1 MQIKNMFEKQIDRD
15 IKGVIK
21 VGQSDE
27 ENVYQELDEYVV
39 TKELLKHFRDFFN
52 NYEKGVDGYTDK
64 MGVWISGFFGSGK
77 SHFLK
82 MLSYLI
88 SDKEVAGKP
97 ALEYFIEDDKIT
109 DPKVLADI
117 RAAESV
123 STDVILF
130 DIASKSRTS
139 SAAARDV
146 ITMVFLR
153 AFNEKLGYS
162 YQYPR
167 MADLERKL
175 DSEGKLQNFRGRVEE
190 LEGSSWDD
198 AVAGIDLAQDS
209 FVQALVEQGVM
220 SEESARSWCDR
231 VGEEYSIST
240 EDFAK
245 LVRKHIESKG
255 NDHHVVFCVD
265 EVGQYIGDDS
275 NMMLDLQTLEHD
287 LAVQCH
293 GKAWILVTAQEAID
307 KIQVVNNVD
316 FSKIQGRFDTRLSL
330 SSSDVAEVVKKRI
343 LKKNAEAQAE
353 LETFYPRKSDALD
366 TLLKF
371 SGDMPEMK
379 LYENAADFAEVYP
392 FVPYQFNLLGKVL
405 DAVRLFSSPGKNSSY
420 GERSM
425 LSMYL
430 STAKSLQDQEEGIL
444 VPFNAFYQGLSAL
457 VDHETAIAITNAQR
471 NNSLNPDHA
480 ETCFEVEVLKVLF
493 MIKNVREFDKPTV
506 QNIATLM
513 ASRMN
518 EDRYQLENRLETA
531 LKKLVQEQL
540 VQNLG
545 DNYVFLTNEEQ
556 EVNREI
562 ASRRPED
569 SEMNRELATL
579 IFDENYR
586 ADKYRYPYLNG
597 RYSFG
602 FNRKIDGYDAL
613 SRPDN
618 SITVK
623 IITSRGDDADE
634 ARLKMLSSGESGDH
648 TIFVQLHDD
657 TRLNNELR
665 MMLQI
670 QNYLRSGTAGRITK
684 YRAICEAKQEEVE
697 ERRQNVKVFLKQALS
712 EADIYVYGSKLSG
725 GSRDFETRLNDA
737 LKQQVERLFNHLTD
751 IDKSVSEQDIGK
763 LFADA
768 GQMRLGGDGTGN
780 SRALDDVRTR
790 IERNSLSRTV
800 TTSLKTLL
808 GIFTKEPYGFLPVDV
823 EWLVARLFAD
833 GILTLTMNH
842 EQLSL
847 SSRNAQE
854 FQRLFTRVESQERL
868 LCDIRKHATDK
879 QKRLVRDMM
888 RDLFEKGVSS
898 DDDEQ
903 LMADLKKECTDLREE
918 LRRQQATYREE
929 PYLPGKRTVNVGIA
943 LMTSLIDPTTTE
955 SFYTALE
962 NAQED
967 YQDFKETYESL
978 RDFFNAGQIKV
989 FREAHDAVELYM
1001 RNQSRIDDGE
1011 VKNAAEGMRKILSM
1025 AEPYDK
1031 IRNLA
1036 VLHTT
1041 FQEKYRE
1048 LLDRKS
1054 EPVKDYVADCYG
1066 RVLQHLNTLRCKEHY
1081 WSSVIAERDDALEKI
1096 CSTNNLGDL
1105 ELAKLDANRT
1115 KINWINTI
1123 DQYEATHPP
1132 VPATPAARPAGG
1144 SAPAKVATPTP
1155 VRRRVTVSIQDVTPA
1170 SWQINNSAEL
1180 DAYIEKLRHALK
1192 QKLDNG
1198 DTLNVDIW

>member
-1 MQIKNMFEKQIDRD
+1 MNIGQMFAKSINREIKPVVKP
-15 IKGVIK
+15 
-21 VGQSDE
+21 GQVDDAT
-27 ENVYQELDEYVV
+27 VKLELQEYVV
-39 TKELLKHFRDFFN
+39 TQELQKHFAAFFS
-52 NYEKGVDGYTDK
+52 NYRRGIGANTDRI
-64 MGVWISGFFGSGK
+64 GVWISGFFGSGK

-175 DSEGKLQNFRGRVEE
+175 DAEGKLQKFRDRVEE
-190 LEGSSWDD
+190 LEGTSWDD

-353 LETFYPRKSDALD
+353 LETFYPRKADALD

-480 ETCFEVEVLKVLF
+480 ETCFEIEVLKVLF

-513 ASRMN
+513 ASRTD
-518 EDRYQLENRLETA
+518 EDRYQLENRVETA

-634 ARLKMLSSGESGDH
+634 SRLKMLSSGESGDH

-657 TRLNNELR
+657 TRLNTELR

-725 GSRDFETRLNDA
+725 SSRDFETRLNDA

-903 LMADLKKECTDLREE
+903 LMAALKKECTDLREE
-918 LRRQQATYREE
+918 LRLQQAAYREE
-929 PYLPGKRTVNVGIA
+929 PYLPGKNTVDAGIA

-1001 RNQSRIDDGE
+1001 RNQSRIDDDE
-1011 VKNAAEGMRKILSM
+1011 VKNAAEGMRKILGM

-1054 EPVKDYVADCYG
+1054 EPVKDCVADCYG

-1081 WSSVIAERDDALEKI
+1081 WSSVIAERDDALKKI
-1096 CSTNNLGDL
+1096 GGTNNLGDL

-1123 DQYEATHPP
+1123 DQYEAAHQP
-1132 VPATPAARPAGG
+1132 VVQTPAAKVSG
-1144 SAPAKVATPTP
+1144 SAPAKAVPAAP
-1155 VRRRVTVSIQDVTPA
+1155 VRRRVTVSIQELTDE
-1170 SWQINNSAEL
+1170 SWQINNAAEL

-1198 DTLNVDIW
+1198 DILNVDIW

>member
-1 MQIKNMFEKQIDRD
+1 MNIGQMFAKSINREIKPVVKT
-15 IKGVIK
+15 
-21 VGQSDE
+21 GQTDDAT
-27 ENVYQELDEYVV
+27 VKLELQEYVV
-39 TKELLKHFRDFFN
+39 TQELQKHFAAFFS
-52 NYEKGVDGYTDK
+52 NYRLGIGADTDRI
-64 MGVWISGFFGSGK
+64 GVWISGFFGSGK

-88 SDKEVAGKP
+88 DDDEVAGKP
-97 ALEYFIEDDKIT
+97 ALDYFIEDDKIT

-123 STDVILF
+123 DTDVILF

-139 SAAARDV
+139 GAATRDV

-167 MADLERKL
+167 MADLEREL
-175 DSEGKLQNFRGRVEE
+175 DAEGKLEKFHSRISE
-190 LEGSSWDD
+190 LTGKLWED
-198 AVAGIDLAQDS
+198 AAAGIDLVQDS
-209 FVQALVEQGVM
+209 FVKALMELEGW
-220 SEESARSWCDR
+220 SEEAARSWCER

-245 LVRKHIESKG
+245 LVRKRIESKG

-265 EVGQYIGDDS
+265 EISQYIGDDS

-287 LAVQCH
+287 LAIQCH
-293 GKAWILVTAQEAID
+293 GKAWIVVAAQEAID
-307 KIQVVNNVD
+307 KIQVVNSVD

-353 LETFYPRKSDALD
+353 LEMFYPRKADALD

-430 STAKSLQDQEEGIL
+430 STAKSLQNQEEGIL

-513 ASRMN
+513 ASRTD
-518 EDRYQLENRLETA
+518 EDRYQLENRVETA

-545 DNYVFLTNEEQ
+545 DNYIFLTNEEQ

-634 ARLKMLSSGESGDH
+634 SRLKMLSSGESGDH

-737 LKQQVERLFNHLTD
+737 LKQQAERLFNHLTD

-929 PYLPGKRTVNVGIA
+929 SYLPGKNTVDAGIA

-1123 DQYEATHPP
+1123 DQYEAAHQP
-1132 VPATPAARPAGG
+1132 VVQTPAAKVSGGVPAKA
-1144 SAPAKVATPTP
+1144 APAAP
-1155 VRRRVTVSIQDVTPA
+1155 VRRRVTVSIQEVTDE
-1170 SWQINNSAEL
+1170 SWQINNAAEL

>member
-1 MQIKNMFEKQIDRD
+1 MNIGQMFAKSINREIKPVVKP
-15 IKGVIK
+15 
-21 VGQSDE
+21 GQVDDAT
-27 ENVYQELDEYVV
+27 VKLELQEYVV
-39 TKELLKHFRDFFN
+39 TQELQKHFAAFFS
-52 NYEKGVDGYTDK
+52 NYHRGIGADTDRI
-64 MGVWISGFFGSGK
+64 GVWISGFFGSGK

-634 ARLKMLSSGESGDH
+634 SRLKMLSSGESGDH

-903 LMADLKKECTDLREE
+903 LMSDLQKECTALRDE

-929 PYLPGKRTVNVGIA
+929 PYLPGKNTVDAGIA

-967 YQDFKETYESL
+967 YQDFKEPYESL

-989 FREAHDAVELYM
+989 FREAHDAVELYT
-1001 RNQSRIDDGE
+1001 RNQSRIDDDE
-1011 VKNAAEGMRKILSM
+1011 VKNAAEGMRKILGM

-1031 IRNLA
+1031 IRHLA

-1081 WSSVIAERDDALEKI
+1081 WSSVIAERDDALKKI
-1096 CSTNNLGDL
+1096 SGTNNLGDL

-1115 KINWINTI
+1115 KIDWLNTI
-1123 DQYEATHPP
+1123 DQYEVAHQP
-1132 VPATPAARPAGG
+1132 VVQTPAAKVPG
-1144 SAPAKVATPTP
+1144 SAPAKAAPATP
-1155 VRRRVTVSIQDVTPA
+1155 VRRRVTVSIQEVTDE
-1170 SWQINNSAEL
+1170 SWQINNAAEL

-1192 QKLDNG
+1192 QKLDSG

>member
-1 MQIKNMFEKQIDRD
+1 MNIGQMFAKSINREIKPVVKP
-15 IKGVIK
+15 
-21 VGQSDE
+21 GQVDDAT
-27 ENVYQELDEYVV
+27 VKLELQEYVV
-39 TKELLKHFRDFFN
+39 TQELQKHFAAFFS
-52 NYEKGVDGYTDK
+52 NYHRGIGADTDRI
-64 MGVWISGFFGSGK
+64 GVWISGFFGSGK

-175 DSEGKLQNFRGRVEE
+175 DADGKLQKFRDRVEE

-943 LMTSLIDPTTTE
+943 LMTSLIDPTTME

>member
-1 MQIKNMFEKQIDRD
+1 
-15 IKGVIK
+15 
-21 VGQSDE
+21 
-27 ENVYQELDEYVV
+27 
-39 TKELLKHFRDFFN
+39 
-52 NYEKGVDGYTDK
+52 
-64 MGVWISGFFGSGK
+64 
-77 SHFLK
+77 

-175 DSEGKLQNFRGRVEE
+175 DADGKLQKFRDRVEE

-307 KIQVVNNVD
+307 KIQAVNNVD

-353 LETFYPRKSDALD
+353 LKTFYPRKADALD

-379 LYENAADFAEVYP
+379 LYENASDFAEVYP

-430 STAKSLQDQEEGIL
+430 STAKSLQNQEEGIL

-513 ASRMN
+513 ASRTD
-518 EDRYQLENRLETA
+518 EDRYQLENRVETA

-545 DNYVFLTNEEQ
+545 DNYIFLTNEEQ

-634 ARLKMLSSGESGDH
+634 SRLKMLSSGESGDH

-929 PYLPGKRTVNVGIA
+929 SYLPGKNTVDAGIA

-1123 DQYEATHPP
+1123 DQYEAAHQP
-1132 VPATPAARPAGG
+1132 VVQTPAAKVSGGVPAKA
-1144 SAPAKVATPTP
+1144 APAAP
-1155 VRRRVTVSIQDVTPA
+1155 VRRRVTISIQEVTDE
-1170 SWQINNSAEL
+1170 SWQINNAAEL

>member
-1 MQIKNMFEKQIDRD
+1 MNIGQMFAKSINREIKPVVKP
-15 IKGVIK
+15 
-21 VGQSDE
+21 GQVDDAT
-27 ENVYQELDEYVV
+27 VKLELQEYVV
-39 TKELLKHFRDFFN
+39 TQELQKHFAAFFS
-52 NYEKGVDGYTDK
+52 NYHRGIGADTDRI
-64 MGVWISGFFGSGK
+64 GVWISGFFGSGK

-109 DPKVLADI
+109 APKVLADI

-209 FVQALVEQGVM
+209 FVQALGEQGLM

-353 LETFYPRKSDALD
+353 LKTFYPRKADALD

-379 LYENAADFAEVYP
+379 LYENASDFAEVYP

-634 ARLKMLSSGESGDH
+634 SRLKMLSSGESGDH

-903 LMADLKKECTDLREE
+903 LMSDLQKECTALRDE

-929 PYLPGKRTVNVGIA
+929 PYLPGKNTVDAGIA

-1123 DQYEATHPP
+1123 DQYEAAHQP
-1132 VPATPAARPAGG
+1132 VVQTPAAKVSGG
-1144 SAPAKVATPTP
+1144 APAKAAPAAP
-1155 VRRRVTVSIQDVTPA
+1155 VRRRVTISIQEVTDE
-1170 SWQINNSAEL
+1170 SWQINNAAEL

>member
-1 MQIKNMFEKQIDRD
+1 MNIGQMFAKSINREIKPVVKP
-15 IKGVIK
+15 
-21 VGQSDE
+21 GQVDDAT
-27 ENVYQELDEYVV
+27 VKLELQEYVV
-39 TKELLKHFRDFFN
+39 TQELQKHFAAFFS
-52 NYEKGVDGYTDK
+52 NYHRGIGADTDRI
-64 MGVWISGFFGSGK
+64 GVWISGFFGSGK

-117 RAAESV
+117 CAAESV

-1054 EPVKDYVADCYG
+1054 EPVKDYVADCYE

-1123 DQYEATHPP
+1123 DQYEAAHQP
-1132 VPATPAARPAGG
+1132 VVQTPAAKVSGGVPAKA
-1144 SAPAKVATPTP
+1144 APAAP
-1155 VRRRVTVSIQDVTPA
+1155 VRRRVTVSIQEVTDE
-1170 SWQINNSAEL
+1170 SWQINNAAEL

>member
-1 MQIKNMFEKQIDRD
+1 MNIGQMFAKSINREIKPVVKP
-15 IKGVIK
+15 
-21 VGQSDE
+21 GQVDDAT
-27 ENVYQELDEYVV
+27 VKLELQEYVV
-39 TKELLKHFRDFFN
+39 TQELQKHFAAFFS
-52 NYEKGVDGYTDK
+52 NYHRGIGADTDRI
-64 MGVWISGFFGSGK
+64 GVWISGFFGSGK

-379 LYENAADFAEVYP
+379 LYENASDFAEVYP

-1123 DQYEATHPP
+1123 DQYEAAHQP
-1132 VPATPAARPAGG
+1132 VVQTPAAKVSGG
-1144 SAPAKVATPTP
+1144 APAKAAPAAP
-1155 VRRRVTVSIQDVTPA
+1155 VRHRVTISIQEVTDE
-1170 SWQINNSAEL
+1170 SWQINNAAEL

>member
-1 MQIKNMFEKQIDRD
+1 MNIGQMFAKSINREIKPVVKP
-15 IKGVIK
+15 
-21 VGQSDE
+21 GQVDDAT
-27 ENVYQELDEYVV
+27 VKLELQEYVV
-39 TKELLKHFRDFFN
+39 TQELQKHFAAFFS
-52 NYEKGVDGYTDK
+52 NYHRGIGADTDRI
-64 MGVWISGFFGSGK
+64 GVWISGFFGSGK

-379 LYENAADFAEVYP
+379 LYENASDFAEVYP

-513 ASRMN
+513 ASRTD
-518 EDRYQLENRLETA
+518 EDRYQLENRVETA

-545 DNYVFLTNEEQ
+545 DNYIFLTNEEQ

-634 ARLKMLSSGESGDH
+634 SRLKMLSSGESGDH

-929 PYLPGKRTVNVGIA
+929 SYLPGKNTVDAGIA

-1011 VKNAAEGMRKILSM
+1011 VKNTAEGMRKILSM

-1123 DQYEATHPP
+1123 DQYEAAQQP
-1132 VPATPAARPAGG
+1132 VVQTPAAKVSGGVPAKA
-1144 SAPAKVATPTP
+1144 APAAP
-1155 VRRRVTVSIQDVTPA
+1155 VRRRVTVSIQEVTDE
-1170 SWQINNSAEL
+1170 SWQINNAAEL

>member
-1 MQIKNMFEKQIDRD
+1 MT
-15 IKGVIK
+15 
-21 VGQSDE
+21 
-27 ENVYQELDEYVV
+27 QELQ
-39 TKELLKHFRDFFN
+39 KHFAAFFS
-52 NYEKGVDGYTDK
+52 NYHRGIGADTDRI
-64 MGVWISGFFGSGK
+64 GVWISGFFGSGK

>member
-1 MQIKNMFEKQIDRD
+1 MNIGQMFAKSINREIKPVVKP
-15 IKGVIK
+15 
-21 VGQSDE
+21 GQVDDAT
-27 ENVYQELDEYVV
+27 VKLELQEYVV
-39 TKELLKHFRDFFN
+39 TQELQKHFAAFFS
-52 NYEKGVDGYTDK
+52 NYRRGIGADTDRI
-64 MGVWISGFFGSGK
+64 GVWISGFFGSGK

-175 DSEGKLQNFRGRVEE
+175 DADGKLQKFRDRVEE

-353 LETFYPRKSDALD
+353 LEKFYPRKSDALD

-929 PYLPGKRTVNVGIA
+929 SYLPGKNTVDAGIA

-1081 WSSVIAERDDALEKI
+1081 WASVIAERDDALEKI

-1123 DQYEATHPP
+1123 DQYEAAHQP
-1132 VPATPAARPAGG
+1132 VVQTPAAKVSGG
-1144 SAPAKVATPTP
+1144 APAKAAPAAP
-1155 VRRRVTVSIQDVTPA
+1155 VRRRVTISIQEVTDE
-1170 SWQINNSAEL
+1170 SWQINNAAEL

>member
-1 MQIKNMFEKQIDRD
+1 MNIGQMFAKSINREIKPVVKP
-15 IKGVIK
+15 
-21 VGQSDE
+21 GQVDDAT
-27 ENVYQELDEYVV
+27 VKLELQEYVV
-39 TKELLKHFRDFFN
+39 TQELQKHFAAFFS
-52 NYEKGVDGYTDK
+52 NYRRGIGADTDRI
-64 MGVWISGFFGSGK
+64 GVWISGFFGSGK

-175 DSEGKLQNFRGRVEE
+175 DADGKLQKFRDRVEE

-220 SEESARSWCDR
+220 SEEAARSWCDR

-307 KIQVVNNVD
+307 KIQAVNNVD

-353 LETFYPRKSDALD
+353 LKTFYPRKADALD

-379 LYENAADFAEVYP
+379 LYENASDFAEVYP

-430 STAKSLQDQEEGIL
+430 STAKSLQNQEEGIL

-513 ASRMN
+513 ASRTD
-518 EDRYQLENRLETA
+518 EDRYQLENRVETA

-545 DNYVFLTNEEQ
+545 DNYIFLTNEEQ

-634 ARLKMLSSGESGDH
+634 SRLKMLSSGESGDH

-929 PYLPGKRTVNVGIA
+929 SYLPGKNTVDAGIA

-1123 DQYEATHPP
+1123 DQYEAAHQP
-1132 VPATPAARPAGG
+1132 VVQTPAAKVSGG
-1144 SAPAKVATPTP
+1144 APAKAAPAAP
-1155 VRRRVTVSIQDVTPA
+1155 VRRRVTISIQEVNRGRSTTPQN
-1170 SWQINNSAEL
+1170 WT
-1180 DAYIEKLRHALK
+1180 HTLK
-1192 QKLDNG
+1192 SCAMP
-1198 DTLNVDIW
+1198 

>member
-1 MQIKNMFEKQIDRD
+1 MNIGQMFAKSINREIKPVVKP
-15 IKGVIK
+15 
-21 VGQSDE
+21 GQVDDAT
-27 ENVYQELDEYVV
+27 VKLELQEYVV
-39 TKELLKHFRDFFN
+39 TQELQKHFAAFFS
-52 NYEKGVDGYTDK
+52 NYHRGIGADTDRI
-64 MGVWISGFFGSGK
+64 GVWISGFFGSGK

-430 STAKSLQDQEEGIL
+430 STAKSLQNQEEGIL

-1123 DQYEATHPP
+1123 DQYEATHQP
-1132 VPATPAARPAGG
+1132 VVQTPAAKVSGG
-1144 SAPAKVATPTP
+1144 APAKAAPAAP
-1155 VRRRVTVSIQDVTPA
+1155 VRRRVTISIQEVTDE
-1170 SWQINNSAEL
+1170 SWQINNAAEL

>member
-1 MQIKNMFEKQIDRD
+1 MT
-15 IKGVIK
+15 
-21 VGQSDE
+21 
-27 ENVYQELDEYVV
+27 QELQ
-39 TKELLKHFRDFFN
+39 KHFAAFFS
-52 NYEKGVDGYTDK
+52 NYHRGIGADTDRI
-64 MGVWISGFFGSGK
+64 GVWISGFFGSGK

-1123 DQYEATHPP
+1123 DQYEAAHQP
-1132 VPATPAARPAGG
+1132 VVQTPAAKVSGGVPAKA
-1144 SAPAKVATPTP
+1144 APAAP
-1155 VRRRVTVSIQDVTPA
+1155 VRRRVTVSIQEVTDE
-1170 SWQINNSAEL
+1170 SWQINNAAEL

>member
-1 MQIKNMFEKQIDRD
+1 MNIGQMFAKSINREIKPVVKP
-15 IKGVIK
+15 
-21 VGQSDE
+21 GQVDDAT
-27 ENVYQELDEYVV
+27 VKLELQEYVV
-39 TKELLKHFRDFFN
+39 TQELQKHFAAFFS
-52 NYEKGVDGYTDK
+52 NYHRGIGADTDRI
-64 MGVWISGFFGSGK
+64 GVWISGFFGSGK

-1123 DQYEATHPP
+1123 DQYEVAHQP
-1132 VPATPAARPAGG
+1132 VVQTPAAKVSGGVPAKA
-1144 SAPAKVATPTP
+1144 APAAP
-1155 VRRRVTVSIQDVTPA
+1155 VRRRVTVSIQEVTDE
-1170 SWQINNSAEL
+1170 SWQINNAAEL

>member
-1 MQIKNMFEKQIDRD
+1 
-15 IKGVIK
+15 
-21 VGQSDE
+21 
-27 ENVYQELDEYVV
+27 
-39 TKELLKHFRDFFN
+39 
-52 NYEKGVDGYTDK
+52 
-64 MGVWISGFFGSGK
+64 
-77 SHFLK
+77 
-82 MLSYLI
+82 
-88 SDKEVAGKP
+88 
-97 ALEYFIEDDKIT
+97 
-109 DPKVLADI
+109 
-117 RAAESV
+117 
-123 STDVILF
+123 
-130 DIASKSRTS
+130 
-139 SAAARDV
+139 
-146 ITMVFLR
+146 
-153 AFNEKLGYS
+153 
-162 YQYPR
+162 
-167 MADLERKL
+167 
-175 DSEGKLQNFRGRVEE
+175 
-190 LEGSSWDD
+190 
-198 AVAGIDLAQDS
+198 
-209 FVQALVEQGVM
+209 
-220 SEESARSWCDR
+220 
-231 VGEEYSIST
+231 
-240 EDFAK
+240 
-245 LVRKHIESKG
+245 
-255 NDHHVVFCVD
+255 
-265 EVGQYIGDDS
+265 
-275 NMMLDLQTLEHD
+275 
-287 LAVQCH
+287 
-293 GKAWILVTAQEAID
+293 
-307 KIQVVNNVD
+307 
-316 FSKIQGRFDTRLSL
+316 
-330 SSSDVAEVVKKRI
+330 
-343 LKKNAEAQAE
+343 
-353 LETFYPRKSDALD
+353 
-366 TLLKF
+366 
-371 SGDMPEMK
+371 
-379 LYENAADFAEVYP
+379 
-392 FVPYQFNLLGKVL
+392 
-405 DAVRLFSSPGKNSSY
+405 
-420 GERSM
+420 
-425 LSMYL
+425 
-430 STAKSLQDQEEGIL
+430 
-444 VPFNAFYQGLSAL
+444 
-457 VDHETAIAITNAQR
+457 
-471 NNSLNPDHA
+471 
-480 ETCFEVEVLKVLF
+480 
-493 MIKNVREFDKPTV
+493 
-506 QNIATLM
+506 
-513 ASRMN
+513 
-518 EDRYQLENRLETA
+518 
-531 LKKLVQEQL
+531 
-540 VQNLG
+540 
-545 DNYVFLTNEEQ
+545 
-556 EVNREI
+556 
-562 ASRRPED
+562 
-569 SEMNRELATL
+569 
-579 IFDENYR
+579 
-586 ADKYRYPYLNG
+586 
-597 RYSFG
+597 
-602 FNRKIDGYDAL
+602 
-613 SRPDN
+613 
-618 SITVK
+618 
-623 IITSRGDDADE
+623 
-634 ARLKMLSSGESGDH
+634 MLSSGESGDH

-918 LRRQQATYREE
+918 LRRRQATYREE
-929 PYLPGKRTVNVGIA
+929 SYLPGKNTVDAGIA

-1123 DQYEATHPP
+1123 DQYEAAHQP
-1132 VPATPAARPAGG
+1132 VVQTPAAKVSGG
-1144 SAPAKVATPTP
+1144 APAKAAPAAP
-1155 VRRRVTVSIQDVTPA
+1155 VRRRVTISIQEVTDE
-1170 SWQINNSAEL
+1170 SWQINNAAEL

>member
-1 MQIKNMFEKQIDRD
+1 MNIGQMFAKSINREIKPVVKP
-15 IKGVIK
+15 
-21 VGQSDE
+21 GQVDDAT
-27 ENVYQELDEYVV
+27 VKLELQEYVV
-39 TKELLKHFRDFFN
+39 TQELQKHFAAFFS
-52 NYEKGVDGYTDK
+52 NYHRGIGADTDRI
-64 MGVWISGFFGSGK
+64 GVWISGFFGSGK

-175 DSEGKLQNFRGRVEE
+175 DSEGKLQKFRDRVEE

-245 LVRKHIESKG
+245 LVRKHIESEG

-307 KIQVVNNVD
+307 KIQAVNNVD

-353 LETFYPRKSDALD
+353 LKTFYPRKADALD

-379 LYENAADFAEVYP
+379 LYENASDFAEVYP

-430 STAKSLQDQEEGIL
+430 STAKSLQNQEEGIL

-480 ETCFEVEVLKVLF
+480 ETCFEV
-493 MIKNVREFDKPTV
+493 TV

-513 ASRMN
+513 ASRTD
-518 EDRYQLENRLETA
+518 EDRYQLENRVETA

-545 DNYVFLTNEEQ
+545 DNYIFLTNEEQ

-634 ARLKMLSSGESGDH
+634 SRLKMLSSGESGDH

-670 QNYLRSGTAGRITK
+670 QNYLRRGTAGRITK

-854 FQRLFTRVESQERL
+854 FQRLFTRVESQERV

-929 PYLPGKRTVNVGIA
+929 SYLPGKNTVDAGIA

-1123 DQYEATHPP
+1123 DQYEAAHQP
-1132 VPATPAARPAGG
+1132 VVQTPAAKVSGGVPAKA
-1144 SAPAKVATPTP
+1144 APAAP
-1155 VRRRVTVSIQDVTPA
+1155 VRRRVTVSIQEVTDE
-1170 SWQINNSAEL
+1170 SWQINNAAEL

>member
-1 MQIKNMFEKQIDRD
+1 M
-15 IKGVIK
+15 
-21 VGQSDE
+21 
-27 ENVYQELDEYVV
+27 
-39 TKELLKHFRDFFN
+39 
-52 NYEKGVDGYTDK
+52 
-64 MGVWISGFFGSGK
+64 
-77 SHFLK
+77 
-82 MLSYLI
+82 
-88 SDKEVAGKP
+88 
-97 ALEYFIEDDKIT
+97 
-109 DPKVLADI
+109 
-117 RAAESV
+117 
-123 STDVILF
+123 
-130 DIASKSRTS
+130 
-139 SAAARDV
+139 
-146 ITMVFLR
+146 
-153 AFNEKLGYS
+153 
-162 YQYPR
+162 
-167 MADLERKL
+167 
-175 DSEGKLQNFRGRVEE
+175 
-190 LEGSSWDD
+190 
-198 AVAGIDLAQDS
+198 
-209 FVQALVEQGVM
+209 
-220 SEESARSWCDR
+220 
-231 VGEEYSIST
+231 
-240 EDFAK
+240 
-245 LVRKHIESKG
+245 
-255 NDHHVVFCVD
+255 
-265 EVGQYIGDDS
+265 
-275 NMMLDLQTLEHD
+275 
-287 LAVQCH
+287 
-293 GKAWILVTAQEAID
+293 
-307 KIQVVNNVD
+307 
-316 FSKIQGRFDTRLSL
+316 
-330 SSSDVAEVVKKRI
+330 
-343 LKKNAEAQAE
+343 
-353 LETFYPRKSDALD
+353 
-366 TLLKF
+366 
-371 SGDMPEMK
+371 
-379 LYENAADFAEVYP
+379 
-392 FVPYQFNLLGKVL
+392 
-405 DAVRLFSSPGKNSSY
+405 
-420 GERSM
+420 
-425 LSMYL
+425 
-430 STAKSLQDQEEGIL
+430 
-444 VPFNAFYQGLSAL
+444 
-457 VDHETAIAITNAQR
+457 
-471 NNSLNPDHA
+471 
-480 ETCFEVEVLKVLF
+480 
-493 MIKNVREFDKPTV
+493 
-506 QNIATLM
+506 
-513 ASRMN
+513 
-518 EDRYQLENRLETA
+518 
-531 LKKLVQEQL
+531 
-540 VQNLG
+540 
-545 DNYVFLTNEEQ
+545 
-556 EVNREI
+556 
-562 ASRRPED
+562 
-569 SEMNRELATL
+569 
-579 IFDENYR
+579 
-586 ADKYRYPYLNG
+586 
-597 RYSFG
+597 
-602 FNRKIDGYDAL
+602 
-613 SRPDN
+613 
-618 SITVK
+618 
-623 IITSRGDDADE
+623 
-634 ARLKMLSSGESGDH
+634 
-648 TIFVQLHDD
+648 QLHDD

-918 LRRQQATYREE
+918 LRRRQATYREE
-929 PYLPGKRTVNVGIA
+929 SYLPGKNTVDAGIA

-1048 LLDRKS
+1048 LLNRKS

-1123 DQYEATHPP
+1123 DQYEAAHQP
-1132 VPATPAARPAGG
+1132 VVQTPAAKVSGG
-1144 SAPAKVATPTP
+1144 APAKAAPAAP
-1155 VRRRVTVSIQDVTPA
+1155 VRRRVTISIQEVTDE
-1170 SWQINNSAEL
+1170 SWQINNAAEL

>member
-1 MQIKNMFEKQIDRD
+1 MNIGQMFAKSINREIKPVVKP
-15 IKGVIK
+15 
-21 VGQSDE
+21 GQVDDAT
-27 ENVYQELDEYVV
+27 VKLELQEYVV
-39 TKELLKHFRDFFN
+39 TQELQKHFAAFFS
-52 NYEKGVDGYTDK
+52 NYHRGIGADTDRI
-64 MGVWISGFFGSGK
+64 GVWISGFFGSGK

-379 LYENAADFAEVYP
+379 LYENASDFAEVYP

>member
-1 MQIKNMFEKQIDRD
+1 MNIGQMFAKSINREIKPVVKP
-15 IKGVIK
+15 
-21 VGQSDE
+21 GQVDDAT
-27 ENVYQELDEYVV
+27 VKLELQEYVV
-39 TKELLKHFRDFFN
+39 TQELQKHFAAFFS
-52 NYEKGVDGYTDK
+52 NYRLGIGADTDRI
-64 MGVWISGFFGSGK
+64 GVWISGFFGSGK

-88 SDKEVAGKP
+88 SDQKVDGKP
-97 ALEYFIEDDKIT
+97 ALDYFIEDNKIT
-109 DPKVLADI
+109 DARVLADI

-123 STDVILF
+123 GTDVILF

-139 SAAARDV
+139 SAAKRDV

-175 DSEGKLQNFRGRVEE
+175 DAEDKLTKFRDRIEE
-190 LEGSSWDD
+190 LEGIEWSE

-209 FVQALVEQGVM
+209 FVQAMAEQGIM
-220 SEESARSWCDR
+220 SEEAARSWCDR

-255 NDHHVVFCVD
+255 DDHHVVFCVD

-275 NMMLDLQTLEHD
+275 KMMLDLQTLEHD

-343 LKKNAEAQAE
+343 LKKNDAAQAE
-353 LETFYPRKSDALD
+353 LEAVYTEKMDALD
-366 TLLKF
+366 TIIKF
-371 SGDMPEMK
+371 SGEMLEMK
-379 LYENAADFAEVYP
+379 HFKSAEDFADVYP

-405 DAVRLFSSPGKNSSY
+405 DAIRLFSSPGKSISY
-420 GERSM
+420 GQRSM

-430 STAKSLQDQEEGIL
+430 STAKSVQNQEEGIL
-444 VPFNAFYQGLSAL
+444 IPFNAFYQGLSAL
-457 VDHETAIAITNAQR
+457 VDHETSTAITEAQR
-471 NNSLNPDHA
+471 SEFLNPGQN

-493 MIKNVREFDKPTV
+493 MIKNVQEFKAPTV

-513 ASRMN
+513 VSRMD
-518 EDRYQLENRLETA
+518 EDRYQIEKRVEIA
-531 LKKLVQEQL
+531 LKKLVQAQL

-545 DNYVFLTNEEQ
+545 DNYTFLTNEEQ

-562 ASRRPED
+562 ANRHPEN

-586 ADKYRYPYLNG
+586 ADKYRYPYLGN

-602 FNRKIDGYDAL
+602 FNRKIDEYDAL

-618 SITVK
+618 AITVK
-623 IITSRGDDADE
+623 IITSRGDDGGEE
-634 ARLKMLSSGESGDH
+634 ARLKMISAGDSGDH

-665 MMLQI
+665 TMLQI

-684 YRAICEAKQEEVE
+684 YRAICEAKQDEVE

-712 EADIYVYGSKLSG
+712 EADIYVYGSKLTG

-751 IDKSVSEQDIGK
+751 IDKAVSEQDIGK

-768 GQMRLGGDGTGN
+768 DQMRMNGEGTGN
-780 SRALDDVRTR
+780 SRALGDVRNR
-790 IERNSLSRTV
+790 IERNSMSRTV
-800 TTSLKTLL
+800 TSLKTLL
-808 GIFTKEPYGFLPVDV
+808 NTFTKEPYGFLPVDV
-823 EWLVARLFAD
+823 EWLVARLFVD
-833 GILTLTMNH
+833 GTLTLTMNH
-842 EQLSL
+842 EQLSV
-847 SSRNAQE
+847 SGRNPQE
-854 FQRLFTRVESQERL
+854 FQRLFTRVENQERL

-879 QKRLVRDMM
+879 QKRLVKDMM
-888 RDLFEKGVSS
+888 RDLFQKGVSS
-898 DDDEQ
+898 DDDEE
-903 LMADLKKECTDLREE
+903 LMKELQKECRTMLDDLRQ
-918 LRRQQATYREE
+918 QQAAYRAE
-929 PYLPGKRTVNVGIA
+929 PYLPGKSTVEAGITLMNA
-943 LMTSLIDPTTTE
+943 LINPITTDA
-955 SFYTALE
+955 FYTALE
-962 NAQED
+962 NAQGD
-967 YQDFKETYESL
+967 YSDFKETYEYL
-978 RDFFNAGQIKV
+978 RDFFEGGQIKV
-989 FREAHDAVELYM
+989 FRDAHDDVELYK
-1001 RNQSRIDDGE
+1001 RNQSQITDE
-1011 VKNAAEGMRKILSM
+1011 AVKNAADAMCKIMEM
-1025 AEPYDK
+1025 AEPYEK
-1031 IRNLA
+1031 IRNLSA
-1036 VLHTT
+1036 LRTD
-1041 FQEKYRE
+1041 FLEKYNALLEQKAAPVRE
-1048 LLDRKS
+1048 
-1054 EPVKDYVADCYG
+1054 YVEGCYN
-1066 RVLQHLNTLRCKEHY
+1066 RIFQQLNTVRCKDHF
-1081 WSSVIAERDDALEKI
+1081 WSAVTTERDGALHKVDTATDLNEFVLLRFNANQAKI
-1096 CSTNNLGDL
+1096 D
-1105 ELAKLDANRT
+1105 
-1115 KINWINTI
+1115 WINTI
-1123 DQYEATHPP
+1123 DKYEAAHQP
-1132 VPATPAARPAGG
+1132 VAPAPVARPAGG
-1144 SAPAKVATPTP
+1144 AAPAKVATPAP

-1192 QKLDNG
+1192 QKLDDG

>member
-1 MQIKNMFEKQIDRD
+1 MNIGQMFAKSINREIKPVVKT
-15 IKGVIK
+15 
-21 VGQSDE
+21 GQTDDAT
-27 ENVYQELDEYVV
+27 VKLELQEYVV
-39 TKELLKHFRDFFN
+39 TQELQKHFAAFFS
-52 NYEKGVDGYTDK
+52 NYRLGIGADTDRI
-64 MGVWISGFFGSGK
+64 GVWISGFFGSGK

-88 SDKEVAGKP
+88 DDDEVAGKP
-97 ALEYFIEDDKIT
+97 ALDYFIEDDKIT

-123 STDVILF
+123 DTDVILF

-139 SAAARDV
+139 GAATRDV

-167 MADLERKL
+167 MADLEREL
-175 DSEGKLQNFRGRVEE
+175 DAEGKLEKFHSRISE
-190 LEGSSWDD
+190 LTGKLWED
-198 AVAGIDLAQDS
+198 AAAGIDLVQDS
-209 FVQALVEQGVM
+209 FVKALMELEGW
-220 SEESARSWCDR
+220 SEEAARSWCER

-245 LVRKHIESKG
+245 LVRKRIESKG

-265 EVGQYIGDDS
+265 EISQYIGDDS

-287 LAVQCH
+287 LAIQCH
-293 GKAWILVTAQEAID
+293 GKAWIVVAAQEAID
-307 KIQVVNNVD
+307 KIQVVNSVD

-353 LETFYPRKSDALD
+353 LEMFYPRKADALD

-471 NNSLNPDHA
+471 NNYLNPDHA

-513 ASRMN
+513 ASRTD
-518 EDRYQLENRLETA
+518 EDRYQLENRVETA

-545 DNYVFLTNEEQ
+545 DNYIFLTNEEQ

-634 ARLKMLSSGESGDH
+634 SRLKMLSSGESGDH

-929 PYLPGKRTVNVGIA
+929 SYLPGKNTVDAGIA

-967 YQDFKETYESL
+967 YQDFKETYEFL

-1123 DQYEATHPP
+1123 DQYEAAHQP
-1132 VPATPAARPAGG
+1132 VVQTPAAKVSGG
-1144 SAPAKVATPTP
+1144 APAKAAPAAP
-1155 VRRRVTVSIQDVTPA
+1155 VRRRVTVSIQEVTDE
-1170 SWQINNSAEL
+1170 SWQINNAAEL

>member
-1 MQIKNMFEKQIDRD
+1 MQIKDMFRKKIDRE
-15 IKGVIK
+15 IQGVII
-21 VGQSDE
+21 VGQGE
-27 ENVYQELDEYVV
+27 ETNVAQELEEYVV
-39 TKELLKHFRDFFN
+39 TRELQRHFADFFAA
-52 NYEKGVDGYTDK
+52 YKKGIQGTTPK

-175 DSEGKLQNFRGRVEE
+175 DADGKLQKFRDRVEE

-307 KIQVVNNVD
+307 KIQAVNNVD

-353 LETFYPRKSDALD
+353 LKTFYPRKADALD

-379 LYENAADFAEVYP
+379 LYENASDFAEVYP

-430 STAKSLQDQEEGIL
+430 STAKSLQNQEEGIL

-513 ASRMN
+513 ASRTD
-518 EDRYQLENRLETA
+518 EDRYQLENRVETA

-545 DNYVFLTNEEQ
+545 DNYIFLTNEEQ

-634 ARLKMLSSGESGDH
+634 SRLKMLSSGESGDH

-929 PYLPGKRTVNVGIA
+929 SYLPGKNTVDAGIA

-1001 RNQSRIDDGE
+1001 RNQNRIDDGE

-1115 KINWINTI
+1115 KIKS
-1123 DQYEATHPP
+1123 EAK
-1132 VPATPAARPAGG
+1132 R
-1144 SAPAKVATPTP
+1144 S
-1155 VRRRVTVSIQDVTPA
+1155 
-1170 SWQINNSAEL
+1170 
-1180 DAYIEKLRHALK
+1180 
-1192 QKLDNG
+1192 
-1198 DTLNVDIW
+1198 

>member
-1 MQIKNMFEKQIDRD
+1 
-15 IKGVIK
+15 
-21 VGQSDE
+21 
-27 ENVYQELDEYVV
+27 
-39 TKELLKHFRDFFN
+39 
-52 NYEKGVDGYTDK
+52 
-64 MGVWISGFFGSGK
+64 
-77 SHFLK
+77 

-175 DSEGKLQNFRGRVEE
+175 DADGKLQKFRDRVEE

-307 KIQVVNNVD
+307 KIQAVNNVD

-353 LETFYPRKSDALD
+353 LKTFYPRKADALD

-379 LYENAADFAEVYP
+379 LYENASDFAEVYP

-430 STAKSLQDQEEGIL
+430 STAKSLQNQEEGIL

-513 ASRMN
+513 ASRTD
-518 EDRYQLENRLETA
+518 EDRYQLENRVETA

-545 DNYVFLTNEEQ
+545 DNYIFLTNEEQ

-634 ARLKMLSSGESGDH
+634 SRLKMLSSGESGDH

-929 PYLPGKRTVNVGIA
+929 SYLPGKNTVDAGIA

-989 FREAHDAVELYM
+989 FRGAHDAVELYM

-1123 DQYEATHPP
+1123 DQYEAAHQP
-1132 VPATPAARPAGG
+1132 VVQTPAAKVSGGVPAKA
-1144 SAPAKVATPTP
+1144 APAAP
-1155 VRRRVTVSIQDVTPA
+1155 VRRRVTVSIQEVTDE
-1170 SWQINNSAEL
+1170 SWQINNAAEL

>member
-1 MQIKNMFEKQIDRD
+1 MNIGQMFAKSINREIKPVVKP
-15 IKGVIK
+15 
-21 VGQSDE
+21 GQVDDAT
-27 ENVYQELDEYVV
+27 VKLELQEYVV
-39 TKELLKHFRDFFN
+39 TQELQKHFAAFFS
-52 NYEKGVDGYTDK
+52 NYHRGIGADTDRI
-64 MGVWISGFFGSGK
+64 GVWISGFFGSGK

-918 LRRQQATYREE
+918 LRRQQAAYREE

-1123 DQYEATHPP
+1123 DQYEAAHQP
-1132 VPATPAARPAGG
+1132 VVQTPAAKVSGGVPAKA
-1144 SAPAKVATPTP
+1144 APAAP

-1180 DAYIEKLRHALK
+1180 DAYIEKLRYALK

-1198 DTLNVDIW
+1198 NTLNVDIW

>member
-1 MQIKNMFEKQIDRD
+1 MNIGQMFAKSINREIKPVVKP
-15 IKGVIK
+15 
-21 VGQSDE
+21 GQVDDAT
-27 ENVYQELDEYVV
+27 VKLELQEYVV
-39 TKELLKHFRDFFN
+39 TQELQKHFAAFFS
-52 NYEKGVDGYTDK
+52 NYHRGIGADTDRI
-64 MGVWISGFFGSGK
+64 GVWISGFFGSGK

-1123 DQYEATHPP
+1123 DQYEAAHQP
-1132 VPATPAARPAGG
+1132 VVQTPAAKVPG
-1144 SAPAKVATPTP
+1144 SASAKAAPAAP
-1155 VRRRVTVSIQDVTPA
+1155 VRRRVTVSIQEVTDE
-1170 SWQINNSAEL
+1170 SWQINNAAEL

>member
-1 MQIKNMFEKQIDRD
+1 MNIGQMFAKSINREIKPVVKP
-15 IKGVIK
+15 
-21 VGQSDE
+21 GQVDDAT
-27 ENVYQELDEYVV
+27 VKLELQEYVV
-39 TKELLKHFRDFFN
+39 TQELQKHFAAFFS
-52 NYEKGVDGYTDK
+52 NYHRGIGADTDRI
-64 MGVWISGFFGSGK
+64 GVWISGFFGSGK

-109 DPKVLADI
+109 DSKVLADI

-353 LETFYPRKSDALD
+353 LETFYPRKADALD

-430 STAKSLQDQEEGIL
+430 STAKSLQNQEEGIL

-513 ASRMN
+513 ASRTD
-518 EDRYQLENRLETA
+518 EDRYQLENRVETA

-634 ARLKMLSSGESGDH
+634 SRLKMLSSGESGDH

-684 YRAICEAKQEEVE
+684 YRTICEAKQEEVE

-929 PYLPGKRTVNVGIA
+929 PYLPGKNTVDAGIS

-962 NAQED
+962 NAQEE

-1001 RNQSRIDDGE
+1001 RNQSRIDDDE
-1011 VKNAAEGMRKILSM
+1011 VKNAAEGMRKILGM

-1054 EPVKDYVADCYG
+1054 EPVKDCVADCYG
-1066 RVLQHLNTLRCKEHY
+1066 RILQHLNTLRCKEHY
-1081 WSSVIAERDDALEKI
+1081 WSSVIAERDDALKKI
-1096 CSTNNLGDL
+1096 GGTNNLGDL

-1123 DQYEATHPP
+1123 DQYEATHQP
-1132 VPATPAARPAGG
+1132 VVQTPAAKVPG
-1144 SAPAKVATPTP
+1144 SAPAKAAPAAP
-1155 VRRRVTVSIQDVTPA
+1155 VRRRITVSIQEVTDE
-1170 SWQINNSAEL
+1170 SWQINNAAEL

>member
-1 MQIKNMFEKQIDRD
+1 MNIGQMFAKSINREIKPVVKP
-15 IKGVIK
+15 
-21 VGQSDE
+21 GQVDDAT
-27 ENVYQELDEYVV
+27 VKLELQEYVV
-39 TKELLKHFRDFFN
+39 TQELQKHFAAFFS
-52 NYEKGVDGYTDK
+52 NYHRGIGADTDRI
-64 MGVWISGFFGSGK
+64 GVWISGFFGSGK

-513 ASRMN
+513 ASRTD
-518 EDRYQLENRLETA
+518 EDRYQLENRVETA

-918 LRRQQATYREE
+918 LRRRQATYREE
-929 PYLPGKRTVNVGIA
+929 SYLPGKNTVDAGIA

-1123 DQYEATHPP
+1123 DQYEAAHQP
-1132 VPATPAARPAGG
+1132 VVQTPAAKVSGG
-1144 SAPAKVATPTP
+1144 APAKAAPAAP
-1155 VRRRVTVSIQDVTPA
+1155 VRRRVTISIQEVTDE
-1170 SWQINNSAEL
+1170 SWQINNAAEL

>member
-1 MQIKNMFEKQIDRD
+1 MNIGQMFAKSINREIKPVVKP
-15 IKGVIK
+15 
-21 VGQSDE
+21 GQVDDAT
-27 ENVYQELDEYVV
+27 VKLELQEYVV
-39 TKELLKHFRDFFN
+39 TQELQKHFAAFFS
-52 NYEKGVDGYTDK
+52 NYHRGIGADTDRI
-64 MGVWISGFFGSGK
+64 GVWISGFFGSGK

-190 LEGSSWDD
+190 LEGSGWDD

-1123 DQYEATHPP
+1123 DQYEAAHQP
-1132 VPATPAARPAGG
+1132 VVQTPAAKVSGGVPAKA
-1144 SAPAKVATPTP
+1144 APAAP
-1155 VRRRVTVSIQDVTPA
+1155 VRRRVTVSIQEVTDE
-1170 SWQINNSAEL
+1170 SWQINNAAEL

>member
-1 MQIKNMFEKQIDRD
+1 MNIGQMFAKSINREIKPVVKP
-15 IKGVIK
+15 
-21 VGQSDE
+21 GQVDDAT
-27 ENVYQELDEYVV
+27 VKLELQEYVV
-39 TKELLKHFRDFFN
+39 TQELQKHFAAFFS
-52 NYEKGVDGYTDK
+52 NYHRGIGADTDRI
-64 MGVWISGFFGSGK
+64 GVWISGFFGSGK

-634 ARLKMLSSGESGDH
+634 SRLKMLSSGESGDH

-1001 RNQSRIDDGE
+1001 RNQSRIDDDE
-1011 VKNAAEGMRKILSM
+1011 VKNAAEGMRKILGM

-1054 EPVKDYVADCYG
+1054 EPVKDCVADCYG
-1066 RVLQHLNTLRCKEHY
+1066 RILQHLNTLRCKEHY
-1081 WSSVIAERDDALEKI
+1081 WSSVIAERDDALKKI
-1096 CSTNNLGDL
+1096 GGTNNLGDL

-1123 DQYEATHPP
+1123 DQYEATHQP
-1132 VPATPAARPAGG
+1132 VVQTPAAKVPG
-1144 SAPAKVATPTP
+1144 SASAKAAPAAP
-1155 VRRRVTVSIQDVTPA
+1155 VRRRVTVSIQEVTDE
-1170 SWQINNSAEL
+1170 SWQINNAAEL

>member
-1 MQIKNMFEKQIDRD
+1 MNIGQMFAKSINREIKPVVKP
-15 IKGVIK
+15 
-21 VGQSDE
+21 GQVDDAT
-27 ENVYQELDEYVV
+27 VKLELQEYVV
-39 TKELLKHFRDFFN
+39 TQELQKHFAAFFS
-52 NYEKGVDGYTDK
+52 NYHRGIGADTDRI
-64 MGVWISGFFGSGK
+64 GVWISGFFGSGK

-245 LVRKHIESKG
+245 LVRKHIESKD

-1123 DQYEATHPP
+1123 DQYEAAHQP
-1132 VPATPAARPAGG
+1132 VVQTPAAKVSGGVPAKA
-1144 SAPAKVATPTP
+1144 APAAP
-1155 VRRRVTVSIQDVTPA
+1155 VRRRVTVSIQEVTDE
-1170 SWQINNSAEL
+1170 SWQINNAAEL

>member
-1 MQIKNMFEKQIDRD
+1 MNIGQMFAKSINREIKPVVKP
-15 IKGVIK
+15 
-21 VGQSDE
+21 GQVDDAT
-27 ENVYQELDEYVV
+27 VKLELQEYVV
-39 TKELLKHFRDFFN
+39 TQELQKHFAAFFS
-52 NYEKGVDGYTDK
+52 NYRRGIGADTDRI
-64 MGVWISGFFGSGK
+64 GVWISGFFGSGK

-109 DPKVLADI
+109 DSKVLADI

-198 AVAGIDLAQDS
+198 AVAGIDLVQDS

-967 YQDFKETYESL
+967 YQDFKETYESM

-1123 DQYEATHPP
+1123 DQYEAAHQP
-1132 VPATPAARPAGG
+1132 VVQTPAAKVSGGVPAKA
-1144 SAPAKVATPTP
+1144 APAAP
-1155 VRRRVTVSIQDVTPA
+1155 VRRRVTVSIQEVTDE
-1170 SWQINNSAEL
+1170 SWQINNAAEL

>member
-1 MQIKNMFEKQIDRD
+1 MNIGQMFAKSINREIKPVVKP
-15 IKGVIK
+15 
-21 VGQSDE
+21 GQVDDAT
-27 ENVYQELDEYVV
+27 VKLELQEYVV
-39 TKELLKHFRDFFN
+39 TQELQKHFAAFFS
-52 NYEKGVDGYTDK
+52 NYHRGISADTDRI
-64 MGVWISGFFGSGK
+64 GVWISGFFGSGK

-457 VDHETAIAITNAQR
+457 VDHETAIAIINAQR

-823 EWLVARLFAD
+823 EWLVARLFVD

-1123 DQYEATHPP
+1123 DQYEAAHQP
-1132 VPATPAARPAGG
+1132 VVQTPAAKVSGGVPAKA
-1144 SAPAKVATPTP
+1144 APAAP
-1155 VRRRVTVSIQDVTPA
+1155 VRRRVTVSIQEVTDE
-1170 SWQINNSAEL
+1170 SWQINNAAEL

>member
-1 MQIKNMFEKQIDRD
+1 MNIGQMFAKSINREIKPVVKP
-15 IKGVIK
+15 
-21 VGQSDE
+21 GQVDDAT
-27 ENVYQELDEYVV
+27 VKLELQEYVV
-39 TKELLKHFRDFFN
+39 TQELQKHFAAFFS
-52 NYEKGVDGYTDK
+52 NYHRGIGADTDRI
-64 MGVWISGFFGSGK
+64 GVWISGFFGSGK

-1123 DQYEATHPP
+1123 DQYEATHQP
-1132 VPATPAARPAGG
+1132 VVQTPAAKVPG
-1144 SAPAKVATPTP
+1144 SASAKAAPAAP
-1155 VRRRVTVSIQDVTPA
+1155 VRRRVTVSIQEVTDE
-1170 SWQINNSAEL
+1170 SWQINNAAEL

>member
-1 MQIKNMFEKQIDRD
+1 MNIGQMFAKSINREIKPVVKP
-15 IKGVIK
+15 
-21 VGQSDE
+21 GQVDDAT
-27 ENVYQELDEYVV
+27 VKLELQEYVV
-39 TKELLKHFRDFFN
+39 TQELQKHFAAFFSNYRRDI
-52 NYEKGVDGYTDK
+52 GTDTDRI
-64 MGVWISGFFGSGK
+64 GVWISGFFGSGK

-109 DPKVLADI
+109 DSKVLADI

-353 LETFYPRKSDALD
+353 LKTFYPRKADALD

-430 STAKSLQDQEEGIL
+430 STAKSLQDQEEGVL

-513 ASRMN
+513 ASRTD
-518 EDRYQLENRLETA
+518 EDRYQLENRVETA

-634 ARLKMLSSGESGDH
+634 SRLKMLSSGESGDH

-842 EQLSL
+842 EQLNL

-898 DDDEQ
+898 DDDER
-903 LMADLKKECTDLREE
+903 LMSNLQKECTALRDE

-929 PYLPGKRTVNVGIA
+929 PYLPGKNTVDAGIA

-978 RDFFNAGQIKV
+978 RDFFNAGQINI
-989 FREAHDAVELYM
+989 FRDAYKDVERYM
-1001 RNQSRIDDGE
+1001 RNQSRIDDDE
-1011 VKNAAEGMRKILSM
+1011 VKNAAEGMRKILGM

-1054 EPVKDYVADCYG
+1054 EPVKDCVADCYG
-1066 RVLQHLNTLRCKEHY
+1066 RILQHLNTLRCKEHY
-1081 WSSVIAERDDALEKI
+1081 WSSVIAERDDALKKI
-1096 CSTNNLGDL
+1096 GGTNNLGDL

-1123 DQYEATHPP
+1123 DQYEATHQP
-1132 VPATPAARPAGG
+1132 VVQTPAAKVPG
-1144 SAPAKVATPTP
+1144 SAPAKAAPATP
-1155 VRRRVTVSIQDVTPA
+1155 VRHRVTVSIQELTDE
-1170 SWQINNSAEL
+1170 SWQINNAAEL